1 MVRPG
6 EFFFVR
12 FDRFFERYR
21 ELNDEPGDADFV
33 NAGGEE
39 MDRFGH
45 LATAYNL
52 ANKNILEVESV
63 LSLPAVFVYEILLLN
78 LYERRIQK
86 NLSRIFENKSKSS
99 K

>member
-1 MVRPG
+1 
-6 EFFFVR
+6 
-12 FDRFFERYR
+12 
-21 ELNDEPGDADFV
+21 V

-45 LATAYNL
+45 LSTAYNL